1 MNEELKPCPFC
12 GFYGTVKFDTDGTKD
27 SMGRKWA
34 YTVSCDRCCASTGGK
49 TMRNKSRKRIMHEL
63 RIENEKLKV
72 HCVVAAKSC
81 LSVNKCMT
89 YAKSA
94 VLFLCRIM

>member
-34 YTVSCDRCCASTGGK
+34 YAVSCDRCCASTGVCWNSEMAIEAWNRRANDGK
-49 TMRNKSRKRIMHEL
+49 VR
-63 RIENEKLKV
+63 
-72 HCVVAAKSC
+72 
-81 LSVNKCMT
+81 
-89 YAKSA
+89 
-94 VLFLCRIM
+94 